1 MTLKTTKKMNEK
13 TENKNVNKTGE
24 LPMTM
29 LVYNNTSLFIPRIFN
44 YVSPFLYIYHWQT
57 KKQTKHRKDGN

>member
-1 MTLKTTKKMNEK
+1 MNEK

-44 YVSPFLYIYHWQT
+44 YVSPFLYI
-57 KKQTKHRKDGN
+57 